1 MLFVPRWIQLVA
13 LPSALFFGWI
23 FAGLVGHAIFVF
35 LISAIIA
42 MLLNPLVSTLTSL
55 HFPRGLAVAVVYLS
69 LAAAIVG
76 AVGLAGVAAVN
87 QVVSASDTV
96 SQEFEKQPGERESSA
111 ERRVDR
117 FQRWLDARGLGR
129 VHVKDIGNRLVQN
142 IQKQGVGD
150 YAKRAVDI
158 GQQVASEVVQGLIE
172 LLLILVISIY
182 LLLDGPRISR
192 GVDRV
197 FPPGPDGIR
206 LGPQVQKGLIRYVRG
221 QVTVS
226 FLIGASA
233 GLGVYAL
240 SLAGIWPDGDQY
252 ALILGLW
259 AAATEVIP
267 YIGPIL
273 GALPA
278 IVLAAIHS
286 PATALWVGLFYL
298 GVHQLEG
305 HVIVPRVMGQ
315 ALGAHPLLVI
325 FALVAG
331 SELYGIIGAITLAS
345 AARDGARDR
354 ALPASAHRL
363 RALALGRLRRRG
375 PRRHGA
381 GAHRARTARAGVSAG
396 VPLIACAGLIKR
408 FGERQ
413 VLGPVDLA
421 LAAGDRLALLG
432 PNGAGKTTLLSL
444 LAGSA
449 DASAGTV
456 QRPDQRQIGV
466 VPQRP
471 ALYRR
476 LSARENLE
484 LFARLAR
491 VPEPEAEVAELAA
504 AVALGD
510 ALDHPVERLSLGQV
524 QRVNVAIGLL
534 GRPLVVL
541 LDEPTAALDP
551 GHRLALWSMLER
563 VSERGGAFAFA
574 TQNVEEARLAADR
587 VLVLVDGRAAYAGPQ
602 EAFWQEAGAVEAAGG
617 HERAF
622 VAFVERVRSAA

>member
-1 MLFVPRWIQLVA
+1 VLFIPRWIQLVA

-96 SQEFEKQPGERESSA
+96 SKEFEKQPGERESSA

-129 VHVKDIGNRLVQN
+129 VHVKDIGNRLVEN

-240 SLAGIWPDGDQY
+240 SLLGIWPDGDQY

-298 GVHQLEG
+298 AVHQLEG

-331 SELYGIIGAITLAS
+331 SELYGIIGAILSLPLLAMG
-345 AARDGARDR
+345 REI
-354 ALPASAHRL
+354 ALFLHR
-363 RALALGRLRRRG
+363 RIVFEPWPSGGYA
-375 PRRHGA
+375 GA
-381 GAHRARTARAGVSAG
+381 GLDVT
-396 VPLIACAGLIKR
+396 VPVRI
-408 FGERQ
+408 E
-413 VLGPVDLA
+413 
-421 LAAGDRLALLG
+421 
-432 PNGAGKTTLLSL
+432 
-444 LAGSA
+444 
-449 DASAGTV
+449 
-456 QRPDQRQIGV
+456 
-466 VPQRP
+466 
-471 ALYRR
+471 
-476 LSARENLE
+476 
-484 LFARLAR
+484 
-491 VPEPEAEVAELAA
+491 PEPPAPA
-504 AVALGD
+504 
-510 ALDHPVERLSLGQV
+510 
-524 QRVNVAIGLL
+524 
-534 GRPLVVL
+534 
-541 LDEPTAALDP
+541 
-551 GHRLALWSMLER
+551 
-563 VSERGGAFAFA
+563 
-574 TQNVEEARLAADR
+574 
-587 VLVLVDGRAAYAGPQ
+587 
-602 EAFWQEAGAVEAAGG
+602 
-617 HERAF
+617 
-622 VAFVERVRSAA
+622 